1 MSALAPTES
10 VNGYTYSKR
19 AISMTSSLVTARPC
33 LAELSQP
40 DLASFHGCF
49 LVIRNKTT
57 SSTNILKLHSARP
70 VTPTKGF

>member
-10 VNGYTYSKR
+10 VNEYTYSKR
-19 AISMTSSLVTARPC
+19 AISMSSLLVTARPC

-40 DLASFHGCF
+40 DLTSFHGCF

-57 SSTNILKLHSARP
+57 SSANVPKLRSARP
-70 VTPTKGF
+70 ATPTKGF